1 VLTEGEVMAA
11 IFAAEG
17 SLDLGGVEIVERRR
31 IAEEPEPEPE
41 PAPEPRPRGAEAARV
56 RDAPPVATEAASDL
70 PDALRAIAERGW
82 AGADWVD
89 APTMPPP
96 ERAALTPRE
105 RAVLAGAG
113 RAGELPTLRIRGLG
127 RADARVRLEDFVSLH
142 RAAGRAYIRVI
153 TGKGVGSPG
162 EPVLKHLVAAWCAGA
177 GAAEVRGLAPEREAS
192 LEYGALIL
200 QLRRA
205 RRSPRGR

>member
-1 VLTEGEVMAA
+1 P
-11 IFAAEG
+11 
-17 SLDLGGVEIVERRR
+17 LDLSGVEIVERRVTVAVAVTVTE
-31 IAEEPEPEPE
+31 AEAKCESEPS
-41 PAPEPRPRGAEAARV
+41 PAPAGGEQASVGDELAA
-56 RDAPPVATEAASDL
+56 ATGGSGL
-70 PDALRAIAERGW
+70 PDALRAIVERGW

-96 ERAALTPRE
+96 ERAALTSRE
-105 RAVLAGAG
+105 RAVVAAAG
-113 RAGELPTLRIRGLG
+113 RAGVLPTLRIRGLG
-127 RADARVRLEDFVSLH
+127 REEARARLEDFVSLH
-142 RAAGRAYIRVI
+142 RAAGRGYIRVI

-177 GAAEVRGLAPEREAS
+177 GAAEVRALAPEREAS

-205 RRSPRGR
+205 PRSGKGR